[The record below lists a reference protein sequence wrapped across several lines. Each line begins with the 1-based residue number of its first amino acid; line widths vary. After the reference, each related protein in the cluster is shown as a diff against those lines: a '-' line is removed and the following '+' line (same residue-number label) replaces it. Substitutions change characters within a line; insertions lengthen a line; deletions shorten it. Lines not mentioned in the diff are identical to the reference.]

1 MPLRQRQEVQALLR
15 KVVPMTD
22 EELERLIEEI
32 AGQLAVL
39 KDTPEEPLSK
49 EDRKKKYLLQAKQRA
64 LEKIKMARKSGSAR
78 QEVRAQM
85 DYALLNEYGHRNWIL
100 YNLARSRMMMFGI

>member
-1 MPLRQRQEVQALLR
+1 
-15 KVVPMTD
+15 MTD
-22 EELERLIEEI
+22 EELERLTEEI
-32 AGQLAVL
+32 TGQLAEL
-39 KDTPEEPLSK
+39 TDTPDKPLSK
-49 EDRKKKYLLQAKQRA
+49 EDRKKQYLLKAKQRA
-64 LEKIKMARKSGSAR
+64 LEKIKTARESGSAR